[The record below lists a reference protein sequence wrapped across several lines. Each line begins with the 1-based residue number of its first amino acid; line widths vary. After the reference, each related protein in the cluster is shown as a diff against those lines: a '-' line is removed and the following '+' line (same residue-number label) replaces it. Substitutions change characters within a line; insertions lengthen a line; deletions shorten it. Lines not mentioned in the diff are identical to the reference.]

1 MEDIKLWQLEG
12 YRATPLAPNNRLE
25 SEHLLEETL
34 VENPSLLLD
43 GLTLVGRQ
51 TPTEGGPL
59 DLLGVDEDGKL
70 TVFELKRGTLN
81 RDAVAQILD
90 YASGLDDMG
99 LEDLVARVEKGS
111 GRHGIDE
118 IEDFREWYEGRF
130 EHLLR
135 EPEHELELELLKP
148 LRLFLVGLGV
158 DATTERMVRFLARNS
173 AMDISLLTFHGFD
186 QGGKTLLAKQVEVKP
201 EDVSRARRSRRKSKA
216 ERYALFNA
224 KVDLSEVAGLFNEVK
239 AMFREIWP
247 KSREWPRLDYG
258 LNLRL
263 RKPTGSPRR
272 PVPYARLDPL
282 RDEVVVVF
290 YPRAVRLCREAFRP
304 LVEGVEAIP
313 FQTWKPNREPLPP
326 EGEQPE
332 IQFKLTPE
340 VWAAHKDRLVNLV
353 QSIEAARVEAWHA
366 ADERSDDGQ

>member
-12 YRATPLAPNNRLE
+12 SRATPLASNNRLE
-25 SEHLLEETL
+25 SEQLFEETL
-34 VENPSLLLD
+34 VGNPSLLIE

-51 TPTEGGPL
+51 TPTDGGPL

-70 TVFELKRGTLN
+70 AVFELKRGTLN

-99 LEDLVARVEKGS
+99 LEDLVARIEKGS

-130 EHLLR
+130 D
-135 EPEHELELELLKP
+135 ELELASLKP

-158 DATTERMVRFLARNS
+158 DATTERMVRFLAETS
-173 AMDISLLTFHGFD
+173 AMDISLLTFHAFD
-186 QGGKTLLAKQVEVKP
+186 QDGTTLLAKQVEVKP
-201 EDVSRARRSRRKSKA
+201 EGVPRIRRSRRRSRA
-216 ERYALFNA
+216 EREALLDA
-224 KVDLSEVAGLFNEVK
+224 KVGRSEVAGLFNEVK
-239 AMFREIWP
+239 AMFKEIWP
-247 KSREWPRLDYG
+247 KSREWPRLDHG

-272 PVPYARLDPL
+272 LVPYARLDPL

-290 YPRAVRLCREAFRP
+290 YPRAVQSCREAFRP
-304 LVEGVEAIP
+304 LVEGVEQIP
-313 FQTWKPNREPLPP
+313 FQTWERNREPLPP
-326 EGEQPE
+326 EGEPPE
-332 IQFKLTPE
+332 IQFRLTPE
-340 VWAAHKDRLVNLV
+340 VWAAHKERLIHLAR
-353 QSIEAARVEAWHA
+353 SIEDARVEAWHA
-366 ADERSDDGQ
+366 ADEEDG

>member
-12 YRATPLAPNNRLE
+12 SRATPLASNSRLE
-25 SEHLLEETL
+25 SEQLFEETL
-34 VENPSLLLD
+34 VGNPSLLID

-51 TPTEGGPL
+51 TPTDGGPL

-70 TVFELKRGTLN
+70 AVFELKRGTLN

-99 LEDLVARVEKGS
+99 LEDLVARIEKGS

-135 EPEHELELELLKP
+135 EPEHELELESLKP

-158 DATTERMVRFLARNS
+158 DATTERMVRFLAGNG

-201 EDVSRARRSRRKSKA
+201 EDVPRIRRSRRKSRA
-216 ERYALFNA
+216 ERYALLDA
-224 KVDLSEVAGLFNEVK
+224 KVGRSEVAGLFNEVK
-239 AMFREIWP
+239 AMFEANWP
-247 KSREWPRLDYG
+247 RSREWPRLDHG

-263 RKPTGSPRR
+263 RRPTGSRGR
-272 PVPYARLDPL
+272 VGYARLDPL

-304 LVEGVEAIP
+304 LVEGVEPIP
-313 FQTWKPNREPLPP
+313 FQTWERNREPLPP
-326 EGEQPE
+326 EGEPPE
-332 IQFKLTPE
+332 IQFRLTPE
-340 VWAAHKDRLVNLV
+340 VWAAHRDRLANLV
-353 QSIEAARVEAWHA
+353 RSIEDARVEAWRA
-366 ADERSDDGQ
+366 ADEEDG